1 MSGGKARGPW
11 STLRLGYVARSRVP
25 SDQANSL
32 QVMKMCAAFA
42 AHVGTLDLLIP
53 FRAQDA
59 RAARAAG
66 ESLWESYA
74 LAERFHVR
82 RLMYLHWRDR
92 FEVRGF
98 SLAATIRAA
107 LRRYD
112 LVYSRDVWTAYW
124 LARLGHAVAF
134 EAHNP
139 AEEQR
144 YPVWRAMLGERTLRG
159 IFCISNALAEAYAEA
174 GAPRERLHVL
184 PDGVDLA
191 RFESPLSKVEARR
204 RLGLPL
210 DASII
215 CHSGHL
221 YPGRGAEETI
231 EALAGVPGAV
241 LVMVGGRAE
250 DIGRLKS
257 IAEGLNL
264 LERVRFVG
272 QVANRDVPAYL
283 WAADVL
289 AMPYTSRTPT
299 VRYMS
304 PLKMFEYMA
313 AGRPI
318 VATDFPVVREVLRD
332 GQTALLVQPDSSQAL
347 REVLQRAL
355 SDPSLQ
361 QRLAGAAREA
371 AKAYSWERR
380 AQRILAATVAN
391 DSRPTPRIK

>member
-1 MSGGKARGPW
+1 MSGNQSGLW
-11 STLRLGYVARSRVP
+11 SGRSLAYVSRSRVP

-42 AHVGTLDLLIP
+42 AQVSTVDLLIP
-53 FRAQDA
+53 FRAHDA

-66 ESLWESYA
+66 ESMWESYA
-74 LAERFHVR
+74 LTERFHIR
-82 RLMYLHWRDR
+82 RLRYPHWRDH

-98 SLAATIRAA
+98 SLAAAGRAA
-107 LRRYD
+107 ARGYD
-112 LVYSRDVWTAYW
+112 LVYSRDVWTTYW
-124 LARLGHAVAF
+124 LARLGRAVAF

-144 YPVWRAMLGERTLRG
+144 YPVWRAMLGERAVRG
-159 IFCISNALAEAYAEA
+159 IFCISGALAEEYADA
-174 GAPRERLHVL
+174 GAPRDRLHVL

-191 RFESPLSKVEARR
+191 RFASPLSRQEARR
-204 RLGLPL
+204 RLGLPVEAAIL
-210 DASII
+210 A
-215 CHSGHL
+215 HSGHL
-221 YPGRGAEETI
+221 YRGRGAEEI
-231 EALAGVPGAV
+231 LEALSGVPNAL

-250 DIGRLKS
+250 DILRVRAKAEALKL
-257 IAEGLNL
+257 ID
-264 LERVRFVG
+264 RVRFVG
-272 QVANRDVPAYL
+272 QVPNRDVPLYL

-289 AMPYTSRTPT
+289 VMPYTSQTPT

-332 GQTALLVQPDSSQAL
+332 GETAILVAPDSGNAL
-347 REVLQRAL
+347 REGLQRVL

-361 QRLAGAAREA
+361 QGMAGAAREA
-371 AKAYSWERR
+371 AKAYTWERR
-380 AQRILAATVAN
+380 AQRVLAASFAG
-391 DSRPTPRIK
+391 SREPGVHSQ

>member
-1 MSGGKARGPW
+1 MTSGGKARGPW
-11 STLRLGYVARSRVP
+11 SKLRLGYVARSRVP
-25 SDQANSL
+25 SDLANSL

-53 FRAQDA
+53 FHAQDA
-59 RAARAAG
+59 REAKAAG

-74 LAERFHVR
+74 LEEQFHIR
-82 RLMYLHWRDR
+82 RLKYPHWRDH

-98 SLAATIRAA
+98 SLAATARAA
-107 LRRYD
+107 LRGYD
-112 LVYSRDVWTAYW
+112 LVYSRDVWTTYW
-124 LARLGHAVAF
+124 LARMGRAVAF

-144 YPVWRAMLGERTLRG
+144 YPVWRAMLGERAVRG
-159 IFCISNALAEAYAEA
+159 IFCISGALAEMYAEA

-191 RFESPLSKVEARR
+191 RFALPLSKGEARR

-215 CHSGHL
+215 CHSGHV

-231 EALAGVPGAV
+231 EALAGVPGAM

-250 DIGRLKS
+250 DIGRLKA
-257 IAEGLNL
+257 IAEALHL

-289 AMPYTSRTPT
+289 VMPYTSRTPT

-347 REVLQRAL
+347 REGISKSLGDSVQSNSLAL
-355 SDPSLQ
+355 RCLEQ
-361 QRLAGAAREA
+361 VRE
-371 AKAYSWERR
+371 YCWERR
-380 AQRILAATVAN
+380 ARRILSAVL
-391 DSRPTPRIK
+391 P